1 MEFYIYLIIAVIILA
16 LGYRYY
22 LNLPTTKG
30 KRLEVKIDAIL
41 KKMSLEV
48 GGFEFRD
55 YMIPYGERTS
65 QIDNIF
71 MSQKAVYVI
80 EAKNYEGFIFGSES
94 QASWT
99 LTRKTTKTYRNK
111 RGKSYQKSYINKYS
125 FYSPIMQNQTH
136 IEALKKLMNTTAPI
150 YNIVVFSNK
159 ALLKDVKT
167 NRIVC
172 INVKDLHK
180 TIKSIESTLT
190 HIVPLDEQIEIVD
203 TLFLENITSK
213 KLRKLHVK
221 HIQKQYQ
228 K

>member
-1 MEFYIYLIIAVIILA
+1 MYIYVIIILIILA
-16 LGYRYY
+16 GGYRYH

-30 KRLEVKIDAIL
+30 KRLEAKIDTIL

-71 MSQKAVYVI
+71 MSQKAIYVI
-80 EAKNYEGFIFGSES
+80 EAKNYQGFIFGSES

-99 LTRKTTKTYRNK
+99 LTRKTTKTYTNK

-125 FYSPIMQNQTH
+125 FYNPIMQNQTH
-136 IEALKKLMNTTAPI
+136 IEALKKLIKTSAPI

-167 NRIVC
+167 NCIDC
-172 INVKDLHK
+172 INVKDLYK
-180 TIKSIESTLT
+180 TIKSIELKLT
-190 HIVPLDEQIEIVD
+190 HDISLNEQIEIVD
-203 TLFLENITSK
+203 TLFLENIKSK
-213 KLRKLHVK
+213 KQRKLHVK
-221 HIQKQYQ
+221 YIQKQYQ

>member
-1 MEFYIYLIIAVIILA
+1 MYIYVIIIIIILA
-16 LGYRYY
+16 GGYRYH

-30 KRLEVKIDAIL
+30 KRLEAKIDTIL

-71 MSQKAVYVI
+71 MSQKAIYVI
-80 EAKNYEGFIFGSES
+80 EAKNYQGFIFGSES

-99 LTRKTTKTYRNK
+99 LTRKTTKTYTNK

-125 FYSPIMQNQTH
+125 FYNPIMQNQTH
-136 IEALKKLMNTTAPI
+136 IEALKKLIKTSAPI

-167 NRIVC
+167 NCIDC
-172 INVKDLHK
+172 INVKDLYK
-180 TIKSIESTLT
+180 TIKSIELKLT
-190 HIVPLDEQIEIVD
+190 HDISLNEQIEIVD

-221 HIQKQYQ
+221 YIQKQYQ